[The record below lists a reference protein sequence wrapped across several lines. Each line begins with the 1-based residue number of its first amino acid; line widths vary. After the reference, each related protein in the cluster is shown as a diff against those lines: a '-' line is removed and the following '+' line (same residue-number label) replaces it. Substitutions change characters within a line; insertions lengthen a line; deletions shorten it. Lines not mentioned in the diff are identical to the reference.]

1 MRLDIHAD
9 DVPTTK
15 VTYQTGALLWTI
27 QALLALLFLFAGSM
41 KFIMPIEAMTADLPL
56 PGLFLRFVGVCE
68 IAGALGLVLP
78 GIFHF
83 RASLT
88 PLAAAGLL
96 IIMIG
101 ATIVTIATGQIAA
114 ACVPFVVGLLLAFV
128 AYRHWQRASN
138 QHNAPKAQRE
148 HVQS

>member
-1 MRLDIHAD
+1 
-9 DVPTTK
+9 
-15 VTYQTGALLWTI
+15 
-27 QALLALLFLFAGSM
+27 
-41 KFIMPIEAMTADLPL
+41 
-56 PGLFLRFVGVCE
+56 LRFVGVCE

-78 GIFHF
+78 GIFRF

-114 ACVPFVVGLLLAFV
+114 ACVPFVVGLLLSFV
-128 AYRHWQRASN
+128 AYRHWQRAS
-138 QHNAPKAQRE
+138 HRYTT
-148 HVQS
+148 